1 MAECEKL
8 AFDQRKRILGRKV
21 QAYAKLEGETVCYY
35 VKALQVTIGRRT
47 SPTDQIDL
55 HLGPIKSISR
65 QHARLYYNFNIQRFE
80 LYISGKNGAFINEQF
95 VEQGDT
101 VELEDRTR
109 IQIGDV
115 DFTFILPSIEN
126 NIGDDYSSN
135 NINDDEDFNPDYQK
149 INKSTPLKT
158 TSSIDILS
166 SLASAT
172 LIASQQSPASTPTI
186 ATLNN
191 LRYDNNYNNDIEI
204 DITNILNGTNNND
217 LFTIATKNEIF
228 DTSQYQSK
236 DTKPPFSYAS
246 LIAQAINSSQ
256 SKKLTLSGIYTWI
269 TENYP
274 YYQSAKNGW
283 QNSIRHNLSLNTSF
297 IKIARDD
304 HEPGKGAWW
313 AIDPNGDGQFS
324 NGVYKKNRKAS
335 TIRNQRNSTS
345 PYSIDSNAIITTTN
359 PTGNNNNDNDKNSS
373 NININ
378 NNNINNNN
386 NASITSITTKKL
398 KPDKFIIS
406 TTTSPPIEYNRN
418 DNLNHH
424 NNHYHYQNN
433 HQQRQQQKL
442 DYILPITPTE
452 SNNSSDDNTIITNTF
467 DTTTTITT
475 ITNNN
480 SDSNNNIDSN
490 KRPDKVD
497 NYNKMMTT
505 TTTINNINSLN
516 DFELGEKLSPEKL
529 SAAVE
534 LVHEQLTQITSA
546 PISRTFVTQV
556 TNPND
561 NKRSRSNSDDFDDD
575 DHVEPNLKINK
586 AKI

>member
-1 MAECEKL
+1 MAEGEKL
-8 AFDQRKRILGRKV
+8 AFDQRKRILGKK
-21 QAYAKLEGETVCYY
+21 AYAKLEGETVCYY

-101 VELEDRTR
+101 VQLEDRTR

-313 AIDPNGDGQFS
+313 AIDPNGD
-324 NGVYKKNRKAS
+324 A
-335 TIRNQRNSTS
+335 
-345 PYSIDSNAIITTTN
+345 
-359 PTGNNNNDNDKNSS
+359 
-373 NININ
+373 
-378 NNNINNNN
+378 
-386 NASITSITTKKL
+386 
-398 KPDKFIIS
+398 
-406 TTTSPPIEYNRN
+406 SPPIEYNRN

-497 NYNKMMTT
+497 NYNKMMAT

-561 NKRSRSNSDDFDDD
+561 NKRPRSNSDDFDDD